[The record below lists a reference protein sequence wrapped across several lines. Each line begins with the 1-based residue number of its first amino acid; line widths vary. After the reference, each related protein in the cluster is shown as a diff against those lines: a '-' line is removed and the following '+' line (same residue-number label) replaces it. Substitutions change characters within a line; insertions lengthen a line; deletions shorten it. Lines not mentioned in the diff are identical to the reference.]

1 MSPTRQVCIL
11 LVLAAV
17 VVTPGIARA
26 QDTAIR
32 GLVTDTT
39 GLMLP
44 GVTVEARNATVG
56 GQMQTTV
63 TDSAGRLTI
72 SALQPGTYDVTFT
85 LPGFA
90 PVVRDSVEIGAGATV
105 PLDIEMAVQ
114 LEERVVVVGSRAQPR
129 SVTESTVP
137 IDAIPSEDVANQGN
151 TDVGDQLRT
160 LVPSYNVNP
169 QPVGDAAR
177 LIRPATLRGLA
188 PDHTLVLVNG
198 KRRHRGAVIAWIGNG
213 VATTYTDRATAFGR
227 AEVRSTIRL
236 PRAGVPGAPTPDHE
250 TRLAR
255 RSLADR
261 LPPRLGRPSFLRR
274 FFRDRRKRPTYN
286 EKTAV
291 SPGAIPE
298 CEHRQDWVAEGAVS
312 SEPVS
317 PRIWASARRVLNPRL
332 CPRAH

>member
-1 MSPTRQVCIL
+1 MSDTSSGTSPLSLPTTEHRCSCCKSGHPGSRRPRESGSHPDDPARHCARGHRRGFNTL
-11 LVLAAV
+11 RALAQIRGETGSLETAPSATQSPRCSHSGIAPGLTAV
-17 VVTPGIARA
+17 FSLYVGRFRRSREKRRRNEGRPRRGGSRSAGDRLASRVSWSGVDAPGTPVARA

-63 TDSAGRLTI
+63 TDGAGRLTI

-137 IDAIPSEDVANQGN
+137 IDAISSEDVGSAMASQRLTRIGGSVA
-151 TDVGDQLRT
+151 TSGRRLQDGRSLTTTGPDP
-160 LVPSYNVNP
+160 PSC
-169 QPVGDAAR
+169 
-177 LIRPATLRGLA
+177 PATIRS
-188 PDHTLVLVNG
+188 
-198 KRRHRGAVIAWIGNG
+198 NG
-213 VATTYTDRATAFGR
+213 VSSNQDSSSCVFGG
-227 AEVRSTIRL
+227 TCGM
-236 PRAGVPGAPTPDHE
+236 P
-250 TRLAR
+250 
-255 RSLADR
+255 
-261 LPPRLGRPSFLRR
+261 
-274 FFRDRRKRPTYN
+274 
-286 EKTAV
+286 
-291 SPGAIPE
+291 
-298 CEHRQDWVAEGAVS
+298 
-312 SEPVS
+312 
-317 PRIWASARRVLNPRL
+317 
-332 CPRAH
+332 

>member
-63 TDSAGRLTI
+63 TDGAGRLTI

-213 VATTYTDRATAFGR
+213 VATTYTDRATALGR
-227 AEVRSTIRL
+227 ARGPRSEIRL
-236 PRAGVPGAPTPDHE
+236 AWGGCPGSVHPGPRNPARETIPRGRRTGGERLHGCQFLSTGTERGPD
-250 TRLAR
+250 
-255 RSLADR
+255 
-261 LPPRLGRPSFLRR
+261 
-274 FFRDRRKRPTYN
+274 
-286 EKTAV
+286 
-291 SPGAIPE
+291 
-298 CEHRQDWVAEGAVS
+298 
-312 SEPVS
+312 
-317 PRIWASARRVLNPRL
+317 RV
-332 CPRAH
+332 